1 VLRQFERPVFL
12 KDLTGQLG
20 MVEIGLFVGRWD
32 VGNYAVSVCH
42 FLSYI
47 LVNAASN
54 VVMSSLPI
62 CIMARIT
69 RPAAL
74 AEAKELNI
82 NMSRAAEN
90 GVKVAVLEAKSKLWI
105 EENFDAIESSNAHVE
120 KHGLPLDKYRCF

>member
-1 VLRQFERPVFL
+1 MHMSIVHIIFQEKFFILPIE
-12 KDLTGQLG
+12 LT
-20 MVEIGLFVGRWD
+20 MNKPSRKPT
-32 VGNYAVSVCH
+32 N
-42 FLSYI
+42 LSI
-47 LVNAASN
+47 C
-54 VVMSSLPI
+54 SSL
-62 CIMARIT
+62 
-69 RPAAL
+69 L